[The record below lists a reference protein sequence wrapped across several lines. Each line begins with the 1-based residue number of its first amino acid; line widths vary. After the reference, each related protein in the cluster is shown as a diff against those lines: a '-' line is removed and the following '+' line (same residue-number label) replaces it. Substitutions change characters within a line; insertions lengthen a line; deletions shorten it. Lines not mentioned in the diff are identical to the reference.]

1 MSSEADIFYEAKGSI
16 ATITLNR
23 VNRHNALTLQMLNDI
38 ERAVADVERNDE
50 IRVVKIETTSP
61 RFFCSGADI
70 NEWGD
75 IDPQKMGTRFIRE
88 GNRVFRRIAELDK
101 PTIAVLSASA
111 LGGGFELALACD
123 FRYAST
129 EVKIGFPEVSVGA
142 IPGWMGCSR
151 LSELVGATCT
161 RELILLGEPIN
172 ATTAAAWGIVNEAVE
187 ADQLRSRV
195 DAVCET
201 LVKRSR
207 ISLSVG
213 KRLIRMMETGQHDYA
228 HEFAASMCKASP
240 DAIEGVT
247 AFREKRYASFR

>member
-23 VNRHNALTLQMLNDI
+23 VKRHNALTLQMLDDI
-38 ERAVADVERNDE
+38 DHAVAEVERNDE
-50 IRVVKIETTSP
+50 VRVLKIETASP

-75 IDPQKMGTRFIRE
+75 LDPQKMGTRFIRE

-101 PTIAVLSASA
+101 PIIAVLSGSA
-111 LGGGFELALACD
+111 FGGGFELALACD

-129 EVKIGFPEVSVGA
+129 EAKVGFPETSVGA

-151 LSELVGATCT
+151 LSALVGATRT
-161 RELILLGEPIN
+161 RELILLGEPIT

-187 ADQLRSRV
+187 ADQLRNRV
-195 DAVCET
+195 DAVCVT
-201 LVKRSR
+201 LVRRSMT
-207 ISLSVG
+207 SLSVG
-213 KRLIRMMETGQHDYA
+213 KRLVRMMETGQHEYA
-228 HEFAASMCKASP
+228 HEFAASVCKASP
-240 DAIEGVT
+240 DAIEGVA
-247 AFREKRYASFR
+247 AFREKRHASFL